1 MIATS
6 GATAGATLTPMV
18 MKAQIM
24 AAKADRIWVRAYWV
38 MLIPFRGTG
47 PLRLCEVLCMDRAKT
62 DVTHGYRMFWY
73 SWLQISIG
81 IFSLV
86 GK

>member
-1 MIATS
+1 MIASS
-6 GATAGATLTPMV
+6 GATAGATLTPME

-38 MLIPFRGTG
+38 MLIPFRATG
-47 PLRLCEVLCMDRAKT
+47 PLRLCEVLRMDRAKM
-62 DVTHGYRMFWY
+62 DVTHRYRMFWY

>member
-1 MIATS
+1 VIAAT
-6 GATAGATLTPMV
+6 GATAGATLIPMA

-38 MLIPFRGTG
+38 MLIPFRATG
-47 PLRLCEVLCMDRAKT
+47 PLRLCEILCMDRAKT
-62 DVTHGYRMFWY
+62 YVTHGYRMFWY

-81 IFSLV
+81 IVSLV

>member
-1 MIATS
+1 
-6 GATAGATLTPMV
+6 MV
-18 MKAQIM
+18 MKAQII

-38 MLIPFRGTG
+38 KLIPFRATG
-47 PLRLCEVLCMDRAKT
+47 PLRLCEVQCTDRAKM
-62 DVTHGYRMFWY
+62 DVTHKHRMFWY

-86 GK
+86 GKQH